1 MSRDASITLDWA
13 DGTYAFRLAWGE
25 LEKLQE
31 ACDAGPYVILGRLID
46 GAWRVA
52 DISNVIRLGLI
63 GGGMPPVEALKKVRG
78 YVEDRPPM
86 ENLTIAQAV
95 LSAAIVGAPDEDAGK
110 KDEAANPAE
119 SSLTTSRTESSDL
132 PPSMEPVQQSE

>member
-13 DGTYAFRLAWGE
+13 DGTYPFRLAWGE

-31 ACDAGPYVILGRLID
+31 ACDSGPYVILNRLID
-46 GAWRVA
+46 GSWRLA
-52 DISNVIRLGLI
+52 DISAVIRCGLI
-63 GGGMPPVEALKKVRG
+63 GGGMSPADALKKVRL

-95 LSAAIVGAPDEDAGK
+95 LSAGIVGAPDEDVEK
-110 KDEAANPAE
+110 KAVAANPAE
-119 SSLTTSRTESSDL
+119 TGSTISRTESSDL
-132 PPSMEPVQQSE
+132 PPSTD